1 MSESTDGSGVKYL
14 MHVGICVRDLEAGIR
29 FYRDGLGF
37 SEAGELAVEGEPTAT
52 MLGID
57 DVALHAV
64 YLERDGYRIE
74 LLHYPRPGTVGKADP
89 RPMNQPGLTHFA
101 VRVDD
106 LAAAIDR
113 VKAHGGRLIE
123 SSRVRNDAFDANLC
137 YVTDP
142 DGTRLELVETP
153 NDPTR

>member
-1 MSESTDGSGVKYL
+1 MNDGQDGTGMKYL
-14 MHVGICVRDLEAGIR
+14 MHVGVCVRDLAVSTR

-37 SEAGELAVEGEPTAT
+37 AEAGELSVEGEPTAT
-52 MLGID
+52 MLGIE
-57 DVALHAV
+57 DVSLHAI

-74 LLHYPRPGTVGKADP
+74 LLHYPRPGTVGPTEP

-101 VRVDD
+101 IRVED
-106 LAAAIDR
+106 LDAAIGR
-113 VKAHGGRLIE
+113 IKAYGGRVLE
-123 SSRVRNDAFDANLC
+123 KSRVRNDAFDANLC

-142 DGTRLELVETP
+142 DGTRIELVETP